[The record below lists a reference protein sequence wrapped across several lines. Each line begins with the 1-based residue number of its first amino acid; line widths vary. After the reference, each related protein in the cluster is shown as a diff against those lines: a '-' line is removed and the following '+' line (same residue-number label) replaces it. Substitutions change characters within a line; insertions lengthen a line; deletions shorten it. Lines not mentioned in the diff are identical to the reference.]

1 MAQGMRCGGL
11 RDTCLFYGTLE
22 GALKGLVIQVMA
34 THDAATWV
42 GRMRV
47 LRKEP
52 KPRPR
57 MSGARILPLKGGGKG
72 HAAAAFALVL
82 QPPCPCTRQLFTQF
96 GRQALGQHQCPILG
110 ALALPHDDRA
120 VIEIQVLDPQLQALA
135 DPHARSIQKLG
146 EQTMLPLQKPEDAN
160 HLIRGQHDRQAARR
174 PRSSDLLKPG
184 QIHTQHLAVEEQQG
198 RQGLT
203 MCRGR
208 NLALVR
214 QPGQKCL
221 DLVAAQGGRMT
232 YTVETDEGTNPV
244 DIRLFGSYAVM
255 QVAYALTQ
263 LVQNL
268 DRTQRR

>member
-1 MAQGMRCGGL
+1 
-11 RDTCLFYGTLE
+11 
-22 GALKGLVIQVMA
+22 
-34 THDAATWV
+34 
-42 GRMRV
+42 MRV
-47 LRKEP
+47 LRKNPE
-52 KPRPR
+52 PRPR
-57 MSGARILPLKGGGKG
+57 MSGAWILPLKGVGKRN
-72 HAAAAFALVL
+72 AAAALGLVL
-82 QPPCPCTRQLFTQF
+82 QPPCPGTCQLLAQA
-96 GRQALGQHQCPILG
+96 GRQALGQHQGPILG
-110 ALALPHDDRA
+110 AFAFPHDDRA
-120 VIEIQVLDPQLQALA
+120 VIEIQILDPQLQTLA

-146 EQTMLPLQKPEDAN
+146 EQTMLPFQKTEDAN
-160 HLIRGQHDRQAARR
+160 HLIRGQHDRQAPRR
-174 PRSSDLLKPG
+174 PRSSDLLEPG

-214 QPGQKCL
+214 QPRQKCL

-232 YTVETDEGTNPV
+232 YTMETDEGANPV